1 MSEEEDILFQE
12 AVEALRQK
20 DKAKAKDMLTQLLKL
35 DQKNVQYW
43 IWLSAAVETTKERIY
58 CLQTAHQLD
67 PENATA
73 KRGLVL
79 LGALPPDESVQRRT
93 GTCQ

>member
-20 DKAKAKDMLTQLLKL
+20 DQAKARTMLTQLLKS

-43 IWLSAAVETTKERIY
+43 IWLSAAVEKM
-58 CLQTAHQLD
+58 
-67 PENATA
+67 
-73 KRGLVL
+73 
-79 LGALPPDESVQRRT
+79 PPPNEAWFCWGPSRQMKASSPSR
-93 GTCQ
+93 